1 MTQTFVKH
9 NTRRLLES
17 CYLRVF
23 FDNQSGSKI
32 TLNFVMRTINGIARE
47 MTVRNCFS
55 RSFVNPFIGKI
66 FTTSVLNA
74 TNFSPNILYS
84 FDFNFDFKSFIV
96 TFFLINQIHNHFIIW
111 NLNFS
116 KVSKSFFNKQYIVKQ
131 RKNVTK
137 FKMAM
142 HIDNNI
148 RNEYKKKSGENSF
161 SSFTYLVMTRHVI
174 IIEQKISWHIAWIE
188 SLKLK

>member
-55 RSFVNPFIGKI
+55 RSIVNPFIGKI

-96 TFFLINQIHNHFIIW
+96 TFFLINQIHNHFIIR

-131 RKNVTK
+131 RKNATK

-148 RNEYKKKSGENSF
+148 RSEYKKKSGENSF
-161 SSFTYLVMTRHVI
+161 SSFKSYLGKGHDMTRRHRR
-174 IIEQKISWHIAWIE
+174 IENFLTHRVD
-188 SLKLK
+188 